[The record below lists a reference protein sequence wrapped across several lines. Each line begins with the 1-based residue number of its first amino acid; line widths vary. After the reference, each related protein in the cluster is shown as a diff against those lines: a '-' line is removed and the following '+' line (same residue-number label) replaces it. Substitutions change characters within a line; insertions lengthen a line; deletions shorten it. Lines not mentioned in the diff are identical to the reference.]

1 MSALP
6 YKRSLV
12 DIAVENIAKRLA
24 DGDWPLGARIPTE
37 PELAEQLGVSRNT
50 VREAV
55 RVLLYAGLLEVRQGD
70 GSYVRATVNPGDAMR
85 AISRASL
92 REHLEVRCML
102 EENAAR
108 LAASRCPE
116 ADLSAIADALARR
129 GERLPQEP
137 LENFIERDLEF
148 HLAVANASGNQALA
162 ELYAYFSRARCANTC
177 SNPSSMRPCRTL
189 TSPPTT
195 PFTKPSGCAGRTR
208 PRAPPPPSPAP
219 CWRRWTACSIAPP
232 RLEPDSSRP
241 PGAGARS
248 DNNKSAEG
256 KLMSTPKSV
265 PDHLPVEDTL
275 IDAEIDDAGVQS
287 QRPALHRPWLLLLG
301 LILVGV
307 NLRPALSSLSPVLRD
322 VAASRGL
329 SGLMAGLLTT
339 LPVACLGLFGPLAP
353 RLARLWGSE
362 KTIALILVTL
372 ALGILLRTQ
381 FGQFGLFAGSALA
394 GASIGVIGVLLPGI
408 VKRDFPAQVSLMTGV
423 YTMALCLGAALA
435 AGLTV
440 PAMRWMGDSWQGALA
455 IWASPALLA
464 LLVWW
469 PQTRIRQASHHGQ
482 WLVRGLLRDPLA
494 WQVTL
499 FMGCSRRWPT
509 SCSAG
514 CRPS

>member
-1 MSALP
+1 
-6 YKRSLV
+6 
-12 DIAVENIAKRLA
+12 
-24 DGDWPLGARIPTE
+24 
-37 PELAEQLGVSRNT
+37 
-50 VREAV
+50 
-55 RVLLYAGLLEVRQGD
+55 
-70 GSYVRATVNPGDAMR
+70 
-85 AISRASL
+85 
-92 REHLEVRCML
+92 
-102 EENAAR
+102 
-108 LAASRCPE
+108 
-116 ADLSAIADALARR
+116 
-129 GERLPQEP
+129 
-137 LENFIERDLEF
+137 
-148 HLAVANASGNQALA
+148 
-162 ELYAYFSRARCANTC
+162 
-177 SNPSSMRPCRTL
+177 
-189 TSPPTT
+189 
-195 PFTKPSGCAGRTR
+195 
-208 PRAPPPPSPAP
+208 
-219 CWRRWTACSIAPP
+219 
-232 RLEPDSSRP
+232 
-241 PGAGARS
+241 
-248 DNNKSAEG
+248 
-256 KLMSTPKSV
+256 MSTPKSV

-499 FMGCSRRWPT
+499 FMGLQSSMAYIVFGWLPSILIDRGETALHAGLLLSISIMVQVVSSLLVPALGQRCRDQRPPIAVTVALVISGLLGMLFAPTDSLLFWAVLLGLGQGGLFSIALSLLALRSPDPHVAAHLSGMAQGVGYALASLGPLSVGLIRDQTHSLWPLGLLFTLISAATFAMGMLAGRKRLVQVESRPL
-509 SCSAG
+509 
-514 CRPS
+514 